1 MEGLHLC
8 LLLFT
13 FLASVIQCK
22 ALCYYYLNRGYYCY
36 SYSYKY
42 YYYYYYSH
50 YWSSTRIIGSAVGG
64 GISLIVVIVVI
75 VLLCRFCN
83 RRTAYTGSTFTTGQ
97 SMPTVTTVGTQ
108 QQGYS
113 APYYPQQ
120 PGYQP
125 LYTYPTYPTGQQ
137 TYPTGQPTG
146 QPPMAGYSNFAYNP
160 PSYEQAAYQTKPNE
174 QPTAPPQ

>member
-1 MEGLHLC
+1 MEGLQFC
-8 LLLFT
+8 LSLFT
-13 FLASVIQCK
+13 LLASVIQCK
-22 ALCYYYLNRGYYCY
+22 ASCYYGNNCY
-36 SYSYKY
+36 S

-50 YWSSTRIIGSAVGG
+50 YWSTARIIGSAVGG
-64 GISLIVVIVVI
+64 GISLIVCIVVM

-83 RRTAYTGSTFTTGQ
+83 RRPAFMGSTFTTGQ
-97 SMPTVTTVGTQ
+97 SMPTVTTIGTQQ

-125 LYTYPTYPTGQQ
+125 QYTYPTYPAGQPTYLAGQ
-137 TYPTGQPTG
+137 PTYPTGQPAD
-146 QPPMAGYSNFAYNP
+146 QPMAGYSNTAFSP

-174 QPTAPPQ
+174 HPTAPMQ

>member
-1 MEGLHLC
+1 MEGQQLYLF
-8 LLLFT
+8 LFT
-13 FLASVIQCK
+13 FLASVIQIK
-22 ALCYYYLNRGYYCY
+22 ATCYYYTSSYYCY
-36 SYSYKY
+36 NY
-42 YYYYYYSH
+42 YYYYYGDSH
-50 YWSSTRIIGSAVGG
+50 WSTARIIGSAVGG
-64 GISLIVVIVVI
+64 GISFIVCIVVMI
-75 VLLCRFCN
+75 LLCRFC
-83 RRTAYTGSTFTTGQ
+83 RRRPAYNGTTFTNGQ
-97 SMPTVTTVGTQ
+97 TVSTVTTSGSQ

-125 LYTYPTYPTGQQ
+125 QYTYPTYPTGQP
-137 TYPTGQPTG
+137 TYPTGQQTE